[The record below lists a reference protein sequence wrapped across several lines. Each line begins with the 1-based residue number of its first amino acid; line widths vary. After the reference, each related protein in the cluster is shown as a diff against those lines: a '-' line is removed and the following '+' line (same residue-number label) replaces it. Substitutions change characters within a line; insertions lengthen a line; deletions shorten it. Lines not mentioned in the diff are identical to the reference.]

1 VQGLDVLDARDRD
14 PGARARLLGWLAVQ
28 RAFALAPQAIPAAL
42 REVEALAPWL
52 RLPGVAPVPAGEG
65 ERLLATLARLGVCA
79 VPIAS
84 PLYPARLRRLPDAP
98 ALLLVRGTA
107 ALLCVRAVAIVG
119 ARAATAY
126 GLATARRL
134 AFDLARAGLAVVSG
148 LARGI
153 DAAAHE
159 GALEAGGA
167 TLAFQACGP
176 DRVYPPAHRRLAER
190 IAAQGAVLTEFP
202 PGTPP
207 LAAYFPLRN
216 RLIGALPEA
225 VVVVEG
231 RERSGSLVTAR
242 LAADQGVDVL
252 AVPGPVDSPISAGP
266 HALVRDGAQLVRDF
280 RDVLEALGIDAP
292 AAPPPARAPL
302 PGDPLLRAILRV
314 LRREPLTRDALAQR
328 LARPP
333 AALAAPLLE
342 LELAGRL
349 REDRDGSLRVLREPP
364 RSPPGSTPGPSL

>member
-1 VQGLDVLDARDRD
+1 LDVLDARDAD
-14 PGARARLLGWLAVQ
+14 PAARARLLGWLAVQ
-28 RAFALAPQAIPAAL
+28 RAFALAPQAIPEALHEVAAL
-42 REVEALAPWL
+42 DPWL
-52 RLPGVAPVPAGEG
+52 RLPGVKTFSPGDG
-65 ERLLATLARLGVCA
+65 ERLLATLARHGVRA
-79 VPIAS
+79 VPIVS
-84 PLYPARLRRLPDAP
+84 PAYPERLRRLPDAP

-107 ALLCVRAVAIVG
+107 ALLGVRAVAIVG

-126 GLATARRL
+126 GLAVARRL

-148 LARGI
+148 LARGV

-176 DRVYPPAHRRLAER
+176 ERIYPQAHRGLAER
-190 IAAQGAVLTEFP
+190 IAAQGALLTEFP
-202 PGTPP
+202 VGTPP

-216 RLIGALPEA
+216 RLISAFAEA

-242 LAADQGVDVL
+242 LAGQQGVDVL
-252 AVPGPVDSPISAGP
+252 AVPGPVDSPTSAGP
-266 HALVRDGAQLVRDF
+266 HALIRDGAKLARDF
-280 RDVLEALGIDAP
+280 RDVLHELKIEVPELPAP
-292 AAPPPARAPL
+292 AREPL
-302 PGDPLLRAILRV
+302 PGSPLLRSILRT
-314 LRREPLTRDALAQR
+314 LRREPLTRDALAKR
-328 LARPP
+328 LACPP

-349 REDRDGSLRVLREPP
+349 RQDRDGSLRVL
-364 RSPPGSTPGPSL
+364 PGPPL

>member
-1 VQGLDVLDARDRD
+1 LDVLDARDGD
-14 PGARARLLGWLAVQ
+14 PAVRRRLLGWLAVQ
-28 RAFALAPQAIPAAL
+28 RAFALAPQKLP
-42 REVEALAPWL
+42 EALHEIAPLDAWRGL
-52 RLPGVAPVPAGEG
+52 SGVQALSPSEG
-65 ERLLATLARLGVCA
+65 ERTLATLARYAVRA
-79 VPIAS
+79 VPIVS
-84 PLYPARLRRLPDAP
+84 PLYPERLRRLADAP

-107 ALLCVRAVAIVG
+107 ALLAVRAVSIVG

-126 GLATARRL
+126 GLAMARRL

-176 DRVYPPAHRRLAER
+176 ERTYPQAHRRLADR

-202 PGTPP
+202 VGTPP
-207 LAAYFPLRN
+207 LAGYFPLRN
-216 RLIGALPEA
+216 RLISAFAEA

-231 RERSGSLVTAR
+231 REQSGSLVTAR
-242 LAADQGVDVL
+242 RAGEQGVDVL
-252 AVPGPVDSPISAGP
+252 AVPGPVDSPTSAGP
-266 HALVRDGAQLVRDF
+266 HALLRDGAGLVRDA
-280 RDVLEALGIDAP
+280 RDVLAELGIEVP
-292 AAPPPARAPL
+292 AAPAPRGASPPD
-302 PGDPLLRAILRV
+302 DPLLRAILRT

-342 LELAGRL
+342 LELAGRV
-349 REDRDGSLRVLREPP
+349 RQDRDGSLRVV
-364 RSPPGSTPGPSL
+364 SG

>member
-1 VQGLDVLDARDRD
+1 MDVLDARDGD
-14 PGARARLLGWLAVQ
+14 PVARARLLGWLAVQ
-28 RAFALAPQAIPAAL
+28 RAFVLAPQKLPEALHEVAPLDAWRSVRGVPALAP
-42 REVEALAPWL
+42 R
-52 RLPGVAPVPAGEG
+52 EG
-65 ERLLATLARLGVCA
+65 ERALATLARHA
-79 VPIAS
+79 VRALPIVS
-84 PLYPARLRRLPDAP
+84 PAYPERLRRLRDAP

-107 ALLCVRAVAIVG
+107 ALLAVRAVSIVG

-134 AFDLARAGLAVVSG
+134 AFDLARAGVAVVSG

-176 DRVYPPAHRRLAER
+176 EGTYPRAHRRLAER
-190 IAAQGAVLTEFP
+190 IVAQGAVVTEFP
-202 PGTPP
+202 VGTPP

-216 RLIGALPEA
+216 RLISALAEA

-242 LAADQGVDVL
+242 RAAEQGVDVL
-252 AVPGPVDSPISAGP
+252 AVPGPVDSPTSAGP
-266 HALVRDGAQLVRDF
+266 HALIRDGARLVRDAG
-280 RDVLEALGIDAP
+280 DGLAELGIDVP
-292 AAPPPARAPL
+292 AAAAAARASGP
-302 PGDPLLRAILRV
+302 DAPLLRSILRT
-314 LRREPLTRDALAQR
+314 LRREPQSRDAPARR
-328 LARPP
+328 LACPP

-342 LELAGRL
+342 LELLGRV
-349 REDRDGSLRVLREPP
+349 RQDRDGSLRVV
-364 RSPPGSTPGPSL
+364 SG

>member
-1 VQGLDVLDARDRD
+1 LDVLDARDVD
-14 PGARARLLGWLAVQ
+14 PAARARLLGWLAVQ
-28 RAFALAPQAIPAAL
+28 RAFALAPQAIPEALHEVAAL
-42 REVEALAPWL
+42 DAWL
-52 RLPGVAPVPAGEG
+52 RLPGVKPFAPGEG
-65 ERLLATLARLGVCA
+65 ERVLATLARYSVRA
-79 VPIAS
+79 VPIVS
-84 PLYPARLRRLPDAP
+84 PAYPGRLRRLPDAR

-107 ALLCVRAVAIVG
+107 ALLGVRAVAIVG

-126 GLATARRL
+126 GLAVARRL

-148 LARGI
+148 LARGV

-176 DRVYPPAHRRLAER
+176 ERTYPAAHRALADR

-202 PGTPP
+202 VGTPP

-216 RLIGALPEA
+216 RLISALAEA

-242 LAADQGVDVL
+242 RAAEQGVDVL
-252 AVPGPVDSPISAGP
+252 AVPGPLDSPTSAGP
-266 HALVRDGAQLVRDF
+266 HALIRDGARLVRDA
-280 RDVLEALGIDAP
+280 RDVLCEVGIEVPEAP
-292 AAPPPARAPL
+292 APARAPL
-302 PGDPLLRAILRV
+302 PADPLLREILRT

-349 REDRDGSLRVLREPP
+349 REDRNGTLRVL
-364 RSPPGSTPGPSL
+364 PGPPL